1 MRRGAIPAAP
11 FRFFNRGG
19 ANRNHDCAA
28 VANKKVPLGIL
39 VPPAWLR
46 TLVWSRPIATNPVR
60 ALQIARTKKSHLED
74 IDLESALRSL
84 SSCAGARTHDVHV
97 LAALPPRDVAPDV
110 HQRRTVRSEL
120 MMRVGGAP
128 GVPVRRHLSFL
139 VGVFVPDTRVIRRS
153 RARSRAINRCLES
166 DRLVNLMSGLI
177 VCCLGD
183 R

>member
-1 MRRGAIPAAP
+1 M
-11 FRFFNRGG
+11 
-19 ANRNHDCAA
+19 
-28 VANKKVPLGIL
+28 
-39 VPPAWLR
+39 
-46 TLVWSRPIATNPVR
+46 R